1 MAGISLK
8 SALVAGLAAVATAL
22 PAVPRFTERQLKIHD
37 LMKRQ
42 SAAEAAMGINDFDI
56 LQL

>member
-1 MAGISLK
+1 M
-8 SALVAGLAAVATAL
+8 AGLAAIASAY
-22 PAVPRFTERQLKIHD
+22 PAFPRFTERQLKIHD

-42 SAAEAAMGINDFDI
+42 SAAEQALGINDFDI

>member
-1 MAGISLK
+1 MAGFTLK
-8 SALVAGLAAVATAL
+8 TALVAGLATVAYAL
-22 PAVPRFTERQLKIHD
+22 PAVPRFTDQQLKIHD

-42 SAAEAAMGINDFDI
+42 SAGEAALGITDFDI

>member
-1 MAGISLK
+1 M
-8 SALVAGLAAVATAL
+8 AGLATVASAL
-22 PAVPRFTERQLKIHD
+22 PAFPRFTPRQMQIHD

-42 SAAEAAMGINDFDI
+42 SAAEQALGINDFDI